1 MIKNEKKRNEKTA
14 QSSGKIREKNCE
26 KNNGKGL
33 LIRIRSYTTFD
44 GKKIYSKW
52 SAPIKIK

>member
-1 MIKNEKKRNEKTA
+1 MIKNKKKRNEKTA

-33 LIRIRSYTTFD
+33 FD
-44 GKKIYSKW
+44 TNTQLYHF
-52 SAPIKIK
+52 